1 MRISFRRAWDKICL
15 LEKKVLGKQRDMD
28 KGLFYCLGTNKK
40 IITEYEQIQEKE
52 SVADKT

>member
-1 MRISFRRAWDKICL
+1 L
-15 LEKKVLGKQRDMD
+15 KKKYWENKEIWIKDYFIV
-28 KGLFYCLGTNKK
+28 LGTNKK